1 MSTTEYILSTMLLV
15 RLSQWQKSI
24 SSWLQHVFIYPSV
37 SPVFEAFPHV
47 WRIPHLLQQSPSCTI
62 ADNSAICPFFQ
73 PPLQLQYGHMTQTS
87 PIHALDFPWTWRS
100 RDLSESML
108 EKIMAMVA
116 AASDSQRQQASSAR
130 AALRSSIRIGRRQ
143 CETGTQWCPPGSSS
157 VHEFGHSFE
166 QDSSKSWFYFS

>member
-1 MSTTEYILSTMLLV
+1 
-15 RLSQWQKSI
+15 
-24 SSWLQHVFIYPSV
+24 
-37 SPVFEAFPHV
+37 
-47 WRIPHLLQQSPSCTI
+47 
-62 ADNSAICPFFQ
+62 
-73 PPLQLQYGHMTQTS
+73 
-87 PIHALDFPWTWRS
+87 
-100 RDLSESML
+100 
-108 EKIMAMVA
+108 MAMVA